1 MHFFHE
7 FKTFLF
13 RGNVLELAIAV
24 IIGSAFGT
32 IVSSLVDDIITPL
45 LLSPALKAAKV
56 SEIASLS
63 WGSVKYGS
71 FIAAS
76 IKFVLIAMILFM
88 VLKTVKRFQKLEAEK
103 LNETTPTEKL
113 LTEIRDLLKK

>member
-1 MHFFHE
+1 MRFFHE

-24 IIGSAFGT
+24 IIGSAFGS

-45 LLSPALKAAKV
+45 LLAPALKAAKV
-56 SEIASLS
+56 SEIANLS
-63 WGSVKYGS
+63 WGAVKYGS

-76 IKFVLIAMILFM
+76 IKFILIAMILFM
-88 VLKTVKRFQKLEAEK
+88 VLKTIKRFQNLEAEK
-103 LNETTPTEKL
+103 LNEITPTEKL

>member
-1 MHFFHE
+1 MRFFHE

-24 IIGSAFGT
+24 IIGSAFGS

-45 LLSPALKAAKV
+45 LLAPALKAAKV
-56 SEIASLS
+56 SEIANLS
-63 WGSVKYGS
+63 WGAVKYGS

-76 IKFVLIAMILFM
+76 IKFILIAMILFM
-88 VLKTVKRFQKLEAEK
+88 VLKTIKRFQNLEAEK
-103 LNETTPTEKL
+103 LNEITPTEKL
-113 LTEIRDLLKK
+113 LTEIRDLLQK